1 MSVRRR
7 LHFVVTLALLLAV
20 APTRTAGAQPDSSL
34 RARRADVAVPG
45 AQLATDIYAR
55 PGAGGRAPAILV
67 RTPYGRESWRPY
79 GEFFARRG
87 YVFVVQD
94 VRGRGGS
101 TGQHL
106 PFLTEEEDGAA
117 ALDWVVAQPWS
128 DGRVGMMGPSYGSY
142 ASMVLV
148 ARGHPALK
156 AVVNNSGMID
166 LDALLFPGGAL
177 NLMVGLPWT
186 RLFAGPRVSPDQPWD
201 SLFAVLP
208 VAASFAGPSAG
219 MMGGYPALDRRLA
232 DAGAAARLSARAVPI
247 LHLTG
252 WNDFLYRHTLRAYE
266 LSSGTAAP
274 QALVVGPWAHD
285 QQQRPGRPTLGGE
298 DFGDAARYGADSL
311 RAVALRWFDRHL
323 KGDGGGAPFPP
334 VRVFTM
340 GANTWETLDRWPA
353 ADARR
358 SVLYL
363 DGEGAARGTGADAGT
378 GRLVERP
385 PRRASFDAYE
395 YDPASPVPTVGGANF
410 HLFTSNLGP
419 LDQRGVERRPD
430 VLSYT
435 TEPFAQAAT
444 LAGPISATLYVS
456 SSARD
461 ADFTAKLVLVRADGY
476 ARIVEDGILRAR
488 FHRGR
493 GEPRL
498 LVPGE
503 VVPVTID
510 LGATALTIPAG
521 ARLRLEVSSGNFP
534 KYDRNPQT
542 GENPLTATTLTRARH
557 RVHHGARHPSAL
569 TVWLRR

>member
-1 MSVRRR
+1 MRARRR
-7 LHFVVTLALLLAV
+7 LHAVVTLALLLAV
-20 APTRTAGAQPDSSL
+20 ASPRAIDAQPDSSL
-34 RARRADVAVPG
+34 RARRADVPIAG
-45 AQLATDIYAR
+45 AQLATDIYA
-55 PGAGGRAPAILV
+55 PPEAQGRSPAILV
-67 RTPYGRESWRPY
+67 RTPYGREGWRPY
-79 GEFFARRG
+79 GELFARRG

-101 TGQHL
+101 TGQHV

-117 ALDWVVAQPWS
+117 ALDWIVAQPWS

-148 ARGHPALK
+148 ARGHPALR

-208 VAASFAGPSAG
+208 VAASFTGPSAG
-219 MMGGYPALDRRLA
+219 MMGGYPALDPRLA
-232 DAGAAARLSARAVPI
+232 GAGAAGRLATRAVPI

-266 LSSGTAAP
+266 LSRGTAAP
-274 QALVVGPWAHD
+274 QALLVGPWAHD

-298 DFGDAARYGADSL
+298 DFGDAARFGPDSI

-323 KGDGGGAPFPP
+323 RNVGDGAPFPA
-334 VRVFTM
+334 VRIFTM
-340 GANTWETLDRWPA
+340 GANTWESMDRWPA

-358 SVLYL
+358 HVFHL
-363 DGEGAARGTGADAGT
+363 DDGGARGTGADAGT
-378 GRLVERP
+378 GRLVERA
-385 PRRASFDAYE
+385 PRRTSFDTYE

-419 LDQRGVERRPD
+419 LDQRGVARRPD

-435 TEPFAQAAT
+435 TEPFAQTAT
-444 LAGPISATLYVS
+444 LAGPLSATLYVS

-488 FHRGR
+488 FHRAR
-493 GEPRL
+493 GAPRL
-498 LVPGE
+498 LAPGE

-542 GENPLTATTLTRARH
+542 GENPLTATALARATH
-557 RVHHGARHPSAL
+557 RVHHGAQHPSAL

>member
-1 MSVRRR
+1 MGSRRR
-7 LHFVVTLALLLAV
+7 LHSLVTLALLLAV
-20 APTRTAGAQPDSSL
+20 SPVRATDAQPDSSV
-34 RARRADVAVPG
+34 RARRADVPAAG

-55 PGAGGRAPAILV
+55 PDARGRSPAILV

-79 GEFFARRG
+79 GEFFAQHG

-101 TGQHL
+101 TGQHV

-117 ALDWVVAQPWS
+117 ALDWIVAQPWS

-201 SLFAVLP
+201 SLFSALP

-219 MMGGYPALDRRLA
+219 LMAGYPGVNQRLS
-232 DAGAAARLSARAVPI
+232 DAGAVGRLSTRAVPI

-266 LSSGTAAP
+266 LSRDTGAP

-285 QQQRPGRPTLGGE
+285 QQQRPGRPGLAGE
-298 DFGDAARYGADSL
+298 DFGDAARFGADSI

-323 KGDGGGAPFPP
+323 RNDGDRAPLPA

-340 GANTWETLDRWPA
+340 GVNTWEPMDRWPA

-358 SVLYL
+358 RVFYL
-363 DGEGAARGTGADAGT
+363 DSDGGARGTGTDAGT
-378 GRLVERP
+378 GRLVERA
-385 PRRASFDAYE
+385 PRRASFDVYE

-410 HLFTSNLGP
+410 HLFTRNVGP
-419 LDQRGVERRPD
+419 LDQRVVERRPD

-435 TEPFAQAAT
+435 TAPFAQPAT
-444 LAGPISATLYVS
+444 LAGPLSATLYVS

-461 ADFTAKLVLVRADGY
+461 ADVAAKLVLVRADGY

-488 FHRGR
+488 FHRAR
-493 GEPRL
+493 DEPRL

-542 GENPLTATTLTRARH
+542 GENPLTATTLARATH
-557 RVHHGARHPSAL
+557 RVHHGTQRPSAL
-569 TVWLRR
+569 IVWLRP